1 MRFLSCMQ
9 SCHRAEFSKTLAMVL
24 FGAAIMTAETTA
36 ESSLLLPRVLLPHNW
51 QAILMHHIA
60 QRFHFLQ

>member
-1 MRFLSCMQ
+1 
-9 SCHRAEFSKTLAMVL
+9 MVL